1 MPLEKINMEKNV
13 RVTLKLKKN
22 VYIASGQQRL
32 CRPKRRQ
39 KYDLPE

>member
-1 MPLEKINMEKNV
+1 MPLEKINMEKKIQGY
-13 RVTLKLKKN
+13 LKTKKN
-22 VYIASGQQRL
+22 VYIASGQQIL